1 MLRCYHKRCRG
12 GGGAGGSHCS
22 GLSRNVRTLSALS
35 SCTGTEPR
43 RGYAGMHHA
52 CAVPAR
58 ACYWKTGVEKEPRRR
73 LLADR
78 LLFRRFRIARHFGS
92 SCQRFQAHRHTAGR
106 YTVTPGRSG
115 GALKTSRAW
124 ARACGALPSTRRRRA
139 APRSGTSQ
147 RQTVDSGWR
156 DRHESRVSNKQA

>member
-1 MLRCYHKRCRG
+1 ML
-12 GGGAGGSHCS
+12 
-22 GLSRNVRTLSALS
+22 
-35 SCTGTEPR
+35 PQ
-43 RGYAGMHHA
+43 
-52 CAVPAR
+52 AV
-58 ACYWKTGVEKEPRRR
+58 PRRR
-73 LLADR
+73 RSRRKPLLR
-78 LLFRRFRIARHFGS
+78 LVKKCAYPIGTLLLHRHGTEERVRGDASCMRCSSSSLLLENRSRKGTEAEAACRSPAISRFRIARHFGS